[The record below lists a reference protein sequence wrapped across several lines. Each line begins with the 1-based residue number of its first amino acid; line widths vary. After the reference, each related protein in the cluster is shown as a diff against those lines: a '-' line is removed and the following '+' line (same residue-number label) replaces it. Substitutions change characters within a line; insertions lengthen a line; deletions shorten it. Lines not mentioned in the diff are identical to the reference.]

1 MKLRIVSLV
10 PAATEIICAL
20 GGRSR
25 LVGRSH
31 ECDFPEQVRALP
43 VVTSSKVDPTAPG
56 GEIDRSVKEV
66 AAAGGS
72 LYRIDA
78 ALLSELKPDVIV
90 TQADC
95 AVCAVTEADLN
106 RALETHPDPK
116 PRIVA
121 LNVNRF
127 ADLWQAFAVVAGV
140 LGFDDGGRSG
150 VSPLKERVA
159 EVATRVATGVTK
171 RPSVLALEWL
181 DPLMSGGNWLPELI
195 ELAGGSPVL
204 ARAGAHS
211 PWIDWQA
218 VVARNPDVIVL
229 LPCGF
234 GLERARGEAVALTAR
249 PEWNRLKAVRSG
261 RVFVCDGN
269 ALFNRPGPRL
279 VDSLECMA
287 EMLHPAHFP
296 ARHRGPC
303 WQPLQAGLRGA
314 S

>member
-1 MKLRIVSLV
+1 MKLRIVSLF

-31 ECDFPEQVRALP
+31 ECDFPEQIRALP
-43 VVTSSKVDPTAPG
+43 VVTASKVDPAAAG
-56 GEIDRSVKEV
+56 GEIDRAVKEIV
-66 AAAGGS
+66 AAGGS
-72 LYRIDA
+72 LYRIDT

-95 AVCAVTEADLN
+95 AVCAVTETDLN
-106 RALETHPDPK
+106 RALANHPDPK
-116 PRIVA
+116 PRIIA

-127 ADLWQAFAVVAGV
+127 ADLWQGFAVLAGV

-150 VSPLKERVA
+150 FSPLKERVA

-195 ELAGGSPVL
+195 ELAGGAAVL
-204 ARAGAHS
+204 AKAGEHS

-218 VVARNPDVIVL
+218 VIARNPDVIVL

-234 GLERARGEAVALTAR
+234 GLERARAEAVALTAR

-261 RVFVCDGN
+261 RVYVCDGN

-287 EMLHPAHFP
+287 EMLHPTHFP
-296 ARHRGPC
+296 ARHRGPY
-303 WQPLQAGLRGA
+303 WQPL
-314 S
+314 